1 MISNT
6 VQYKA
11 REIKM
16 NKNTKSVLSVLIL
29 IVLST
34 QFLIYHTN
42 VKGDAVLDETY
53 NIPAESW
60 YFILESENIT
70 ASTIYTFE
78 WASDAIIQGTPVVQS
93 DYELMQTM
101 SLLER
106 SAYFE
111 GLSYKEGIADTGKVT
126 ANENGE
132 VFFVFFNFQ
141 SSSVALDMAL
151 SANTGALSP
160 AMIGLIAA
168 LATIIF
174 LSIVVYI
181 TVKIR
186 QKMIKEAEE
195 EEELTPQQ
203 RYMKGM

>member
-1 MISNT
+1 
-6 VQYKA
+6 
-11 REIKM
+11 M
-16 NKNTKSVLSVLIL
+16 NKNTKSALSVFLL
-29 IVLST
+29 IVMLT
-34 QFLIYHTN
+34 QFSIYLPN
-42 VKGDAVLDETY
+42 VKSETALDKNY

-78 WASDAIIQGTPVVQS
+78 WTSDAIIQGTPIVES
-93 DYELMQTM
+93 DYNLMQSM

-106 SAYFE
+106 STYFE
-111 GLSYKEGIADTGKVT
+111 SLAYKEGITDTGKVT

-132 VFFVFFNFQ
+132 VFFIFFNSQ
-141 SSSVALDMAL
+141 SSSVGLDLALT
-151 SANTGALSP
+151 ANTGALTP

-168 LATIIF
+168 LATIVF

-181 TVKIR
+181 TIKIR

-203 RYMKGM
+203 KYMQGM